1 MHHIPQP
8 QEHTGRPEF
17 DYEYKGIYEDEIDLI
32 ELFQYLWS
40 KRVKIAKIT
49 IAFLLLGLI
58 IAIFS
63 PVEYK
68 TSATI
73 LPEAQGQGQL
83 GGLLQQY
90 GGLLGVG
97 GNSNTGKDGAIS
109 PQLYPNIVQSLPYQ
123 VELMNKP
130 IYFSEYDTTI
140 TAHQFF
146 SEVSSPSLFG
156 YLKRY
161 TIGLPGQVLGLFRNK
176 SDKQQNS
183 LVTNVNRD
191 SVLLLPMK
199 QMETIYILRDRVNVV
214 SDNQTGLLTFSVEM
228 PDARAAAELGQAGLE
243 QLKEYVREYRTQK
256 ATEDLKFVREQ
267 VSEAKKRFE
276 EAQQALAEFRDANVN
291 LATAKARTREQE
303 LQSKYDLT
311 FNMYNSLNK
320 QLEQEKLNVQEDTPV
335 FSVLQPIQVPLEKE
349 SPQRL
354 LILIIF
360 GILGVFIGLTWAVIS
375 MLWVQAEKNRV
386 HP

>member
-8 QEHTGRPEF
+8 QEHAGRPES

-63 PVEYK
+63 SVEYK

-146 SEVSSPSLFG
+146 SKVSSLSLFG

-276 EAQQALAEFRDANVN
+276 EAQQALAEFRDSNVN

-375 MLWVQAEKNRV
+375 MLWVQATS
-386 HP
+386 